1 MCQYRFFTLVYLFNI
16 IYFYFF
22 SISSDLTVINIC
34 PQILDDAFKFFDVSL
49 CPDIFLKW

>member
-1 MCQYRFFTLVYLFNI
+1 MCQYRFFTLVYLFN
-16 IYFYFF
+16 FFFF

-34 PQILDDAFKFFDVSL
+34 PQILDDTFKFFDVSL

>member
-1 MCQYRFFTLVYLFNI
+1 MCQYRFFTLVYLFNVS
-16 IYFYFF
+16 FFF

-34 PQILDDAFKFFDVSL
+34 PQILDDTCKFFDVSL